1 LISDWVDIKEKIY
14 DEDNFMYIKDEKKIE
29 NIENDNIK
37 LYEKDNNHLKDKSE
51 NKCKICFYCDFFKIF
66 EN

>member
-1 LISDWVDIKEKIY
+1 
-14 DEDNFMYIKDEKKIE
+14 MYIKDEKKIE